1 MAENHY
7 IRNKGGSWRLVNPEL
22 YNVVYKWRKDET
34 TKAWYLQM
42 TADIILRGLDY
53 DFVKTHESS
62 QDECKTLDYK
72 IERDNVQE
80 YDGYLDLRGEYRISG
95 KVFKSKIV
103 DIEKLDCLFKDDEIN
118 LFDYAVDRWS
128 VKPYSGSL
136 EFAEYGKFTNENGD
150 IITGEIKYE
159 SDKWGLY
166 YHEEEDGINTSIGL
180 NGNAA
185 YHNTYKKYVREV
197 KTSITMP
204 SGGGWIQVGTDK
216 WARNVSLT
224 KNEDIINDIY
234 YETPAQKRTRNIY
247 SWSYLPDLILTN
259 GIALREV
266 LYHLFDECLYT
277 FNSQFF
283 RDEITIINEVYNTA
297 SALFHDI
304 KLFHISD
311 IIYVE
316 EEGNAT
322 KMLVERGKFLKEII
336 NYFNLELWRILDN
349 VYLEHKSYKERLL
362 NLDVSES
369 EYYSDIYKYDTN
381 IAKSEEWEHT
391 EGSKN
396 ENFKNIKLEYSKNCP
411 REINRAELSESFSI
425 LFADLASVISNKT
438 LWENNDIDK
447 ATIVMVSV
455 DSDGVINRN
464 DTILENTVINGCLSF
479 AYLINH
485 IYNYDRAAKTG
496 TVKDDIKINNKITG
510 SGRKSEI
517 KVPIEI
523 SDFLNIN
530 PYNYIKTK
538 LGIALINELEYSNC
552 ECSLNYELL

>member
-62 QDECKTLDYK
+62 QDECKTLGYK

-95 KVFKSKIV
+95 KVFKSKII
-103 DIEKLDCLFKDDEIN
+103 DIEKLDCIFKDDEIN
-118 LFDYAVDRWS
+118 LFDYAVDRWT

-136 EFAEYGKFTNENGD
+136 EFAEYTVSRTYNGTSRIGSMHYAEDKWQKIYHENGKGIRASD
-150 IITGEIKYE
+150 GTQYEYTII
-159 SDKWGLY
+159 KW
-166 YHEEEDGINTSIGL
+166 I
-180 NGNAA
+180 
-185 YHNTYKKYVREV
+185 REV

-204 SGGGWIQVGTDK
+204 AGGGWIQIGTDK
-216 WARNVSLT
+216 WARSVSVT
-224 KNEDIINDIY
+224 KNEDKEVN
-234 YETPAQKRTRNIY
+234 EEQNGRTEHAFIE

-362 NLDVSES
+362 NIDVSES

-517 KVPIEI
+517 KVPMEI

>member
-118 LFDYAVDRWS
+118 LFDYAIDRWT

-136 EFAEYGKFTNENGD
+136 EFAEYM
-150 IITGEIKYE
+150 IIIPATGSGTVYYGELKHE
-159 SDKWGLY
+159 EDKWTQYYFEYTHDTRAEGIIYIWLY
-166 YHEEEDGINTSIGL
+166 
-180 NGNAA
+180 
-185 YHNTYKKYVREV
+185 KYVREI

-216 WARNVSLT
+216 WARSVSVT
-224 KNEDIINDIY
+224 KNEDEEKDI
-234 YETPAQKRTRNIY
+234 EGGSGKRFIK
-247 SWSYLPDLILTN
+247 SWSYLPDVSLTN

-517 KVPIEI
+517 KVPMEI